1 LTRRPVSRRRKRED
15 EKSGRGRGVEGED
28 GVRGEVPALDGVF
41 VVDGGGEI
49 PDPVELVMICIW
61 VLCWLKRRV

>member
-1 LTRRPVSRRRKRED
+1 VGEGGGWK
-15 EKSGRGRGVEGED
+15 GRILVCGD

>member
-1 LTRRPVSRRRKRED
+1 
-15 EKSGRGRGVEGED
+15 
-28 GVRGEVPALDGVF
+28 